1 MAWCKCQCQLVYS
14 IVTNTPSQL
23 LDLTTFTLLQHKMPS
38 AFALPP
44 KIDLH
49 YLSLPKI
56 VPEEWD
62 QYARV
67 GVQNHMGPA
76 TTAEILQ
83 CLNQEFSD
91 EMKQLLE
98 EFLVCLGKS
107 NKYLYKSL
115 VDQFVSQLIFKQRL
129 LQVEVDEGKL
139 EPLIQEFIDRQYTT
153 YGKFAYDIPM
163 PWLKKFIDERP
174 ALAGLEV
181 PEEDTDQLFC
191 DKIQSFEERYK
202 SYTFEMSTKNIYT
215 LTELAMVRVPQ
226 RDNPEGPNLVGVI
239 AADRLAEMEEIG
251 RGNHFIKFPI
261 ICECMQ
267 AYGPR
272 FVPSLYTNGCFT
284 KEQRDELRT
293 YMIEPIVT
301 FARINFQIKHL
312 CKELLDVLGCKPD
325 PAPYEIKIQF
335 LIDFI
340 QYIKLLNGDLKR
352 ETVLIVSSTI
362 QDPLFFFQLCKYGN
376 ITPFFF
382 PPRSLHITDPF
393 MRIVLPKVQEEFGI
407 FMGKGKLT
415 DFKVNG
421 NFTIQEYFQVYL
433 EASDWAADSL
443 QDPDWIADIFSKQHF
458 EFNETKIKQALH
470 DFCSVTPMHFPGGF
484 WRELSNRTNRWNY
497 LALPEVVSAMEALY
511 AYQQVTNLTDW
522 KDQHLFG
529 QRYEPYP
536 DAPMEKRRKKVAAD
550 LDRVIK
556 DLVVLKKFPERPFL
570 AGGALTR
577 DTLMTM
583 NQEAIKIKMLEM
595 KLLQK
600 QLASIAKQ
608 RV

>member
-1 MAWCKCQCQLVYS
+1 MTS
-14 IVTNTPSQL
+14 P
-23 LDLTTFTLLQHKMPS
+23 
-38 AFALPP
+38 FALPP

-49 YLSLPKI
+49 YLSLPKL
-56 VPEEWD
+56 VPEEWERH
-62 QYARV
+62 ARY
-67 GVQNHMGPA
+67 GVHEHMGHA
-76 TTAEILQ
+76 SKDEILQ
-83 CLNQEFSD
+83 CLNKEFSD
-91 EMKQLLE
+91 EMKSVLE

-107 NKYLYKSL
+107 NKYLYKNV

-129 LQVEVDEGKL
+129 LQMEEEEGKL
-139 EPLIQEFIDRQYTT
+139 EPQIQEFIDRQYTT
-153 YGKFAYDIPM
+153 YGKFAYDIPVA
-163 PWLKKFIDERP
+163 WLREFIDERP

-181 PEEDTDQLFC
+181 PEKDTDQLFC
-191 DKIQSFEERYK
+191 DRIQSFEERYK
-202 SYTFEMSTKNIYT
+202 AHTSEISTKNIYT

-226 RDNPEGPNLVGVI
+226 RDNSQAPNLVGVI

-251 RGNHFIKFPI
+251 RGTHFIKFPI

-284 KEQRDELRT
+284 KDQRDELRL
-293 YMIEPIVT
+293 YMLEAIVT
-301 FARINFQIKHL
+301 FARINFSVKDFS
-312 CKELLDVLGCKPD
+312 KELLDVLGSKPD

-340 QYIKLLNGDLKR
+340 QYLKMLNGDFKG
-352 ETVLIVSSTI
+352 ETVLIVSSAI
-362 QDPLFFFQLCKYGN
+362 QDPLFFFQMCKYAN
-376 ITPFFF
+376 ITPLFF

-393 MRIVLPKVQEEFGI
+393 MRIVLSVVQEEFGI

-415 DFKVNG
+415 DFKVDG
-421 NFTIQEYFQVYL
+421 NFTIQEYFQIYL
-433 EASDWAADSL
+433 EASDRAVDGL
-443 QDPDWIADIFSKQHF
+443 QDPDWIADILSNQHF
-458 EFNETKIKQALH
+458 EYNETKIKEALH
-470 DFCSVTPMHFPGGF
+470 DFCSVTPMHFPAGF
-484 WRELSNRTNRWNY
+484 WRELRNRTNRWDY
-497 LALPEVVSAMEALY
+497 LTLPQAVQAMQTLY
-511 AYQQVTNLTDW
+511 AYQQVTSLQDW
-522 KDQHLFG
+522 KDQHLFN
-529 QRYEPYP
+529 QLYKPYP
-536 DAPMEKRRKKVAAD
+536 DAPMESQRKKIAAD

-570 AGGALTR
+570 AAGALTR
-577 DTLMTM
+577 ETLMGM